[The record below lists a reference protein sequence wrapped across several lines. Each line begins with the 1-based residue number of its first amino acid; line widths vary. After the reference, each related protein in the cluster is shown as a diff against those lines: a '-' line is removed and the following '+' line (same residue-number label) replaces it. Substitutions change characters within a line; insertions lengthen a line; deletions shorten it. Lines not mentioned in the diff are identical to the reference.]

1 MSNDDICK
9 VLTGWSFQPTIATPY
24 LSPSRPRSTSLL
36 TARSGATVSTAT
48 PPFLTFP
55 TETSVQDFPD
65 PIRDRLPPGFNTA
78 FNIVKRWIDPGL
90 ECDAYADQPWL
101 LGPALSCWFTFFIGD
116 KSTNSTSSPSTTGF
130 TTSSPTSIIEEG
142 GTTSGLAIRKA
153 LSLPDTGPA
162 RRKWALTPSQRDS
175 VTFEA
180 GREYRADF
188 FNPYLDFSNFSLRL
202 PGFSL
207 NVLRYIDDKTHKLRY
222 VFKNK
227 ESGDVYF
234 VVVFSLLYG
243 EELQEALK
251 GDEKEGGGEKE
262 KTKGLKEK
270 PSVAVKTANSDSASD
285 GNVFHDDDVD

>member
-1 MSNDDICK
+1 M
-9 VLTGWSFQPTIATPY
+9 PTT
-24 LSPSRPRSTSLL
+24 LL
-36 TARSGATVSTAT
+36 TAVQTK
-48 PPFLTFP
+48 
-55 TETSVQDFPD
+55 SVIQDFPD
-65 PIRDRLPPGFNTA
+65 PIRDRLPPGTNTA

-116 KSTNSTSSPSTTGF
+116 KSTDTTSTSTTTSF
-130 TTSSPTSIIEEG
+130 STSSPTSIIEEG

-162 RRKWALTPSQRDS
+162 RRKWALTPSHRDS

-188 FNPYLDFSNFSLRL
+188 FNPYLDFSNFSLKL

-251 GDEKEGGGEKE
+251 GDEKEDGGEKE

-270 PSVAVKTANSDSASD
+270 PLAAVKTANSETASD